1 MFIRNTLSKKKK
13 YIIKDQMFKERLIFE
28 VTSFNS
34 FSLFSLNL
42 ISIAIPVVDLYDILL
57 KV

>member
-1 MFIRNTLSKKKK
+1 
-13 YIIKDQMFKERLIFE
+13 MFKERLIYE

-42 ISIAIPVVDLYDILL
+42 ISIAIPAVDLYDILL